1 MILFHYFEKFLKLQ
15 EGLQRSKMDEKEIL
29 EKLNRLFRK
38 TNFIPIKAIQML
50 KLR

>member
-38 TNFIPIKAIQML
+38 TIKAIQML

>member
-1 MILFHYFEKFLKLQ
+1 MILFHYFEKFLNLQ

-29 EKLNRLFRK
+29 EKLNILFRK